1 MALSRKQLNDLLRRL
16 EGPLRRDFAVAIQ
29 SARGRAKITALVR
42 AIELGDLDTI
52 MIAAGVRDGMWS
64 TLTESIR
71 NIYAVSGKATVEGDV
86 PKTYGMEFDINN
98 PRAQGWLT
106 KNSSGLIWGKAVGGG
121 LRPEQRAA
129 VQTMLTNGMLKGNNP
144 RTTALDIVGRIDK
157 TGKRT
162 GGILG
167 LTENQAQWVVNMGDD
182 LQDLNWSR
190 YKSRVLRDKRWD
202 KVVKKSMQ
210 EGRVLPQAQRN
221 KIVQSYENRMTKY
234 RGDTIARTE
243 TLQALNAAS
252 DEALRQVVDE
262 GLAPANAVTRIWRHS
277 FAGNERPGHLAM
289 SGQPRGIEE
298 PFTNPITGAIL
309 QHPGAGPASEVIN
322 CRCFV
327 EHKIDFVAVERAG
340 VDPDQFR
347 PAPPPPPPPT
357 GLAPVA
363 AAQAA
368 VAAATPAA
376 AEVTVTTATGAGQ
389 FGGLMPASTPGP
401 AYNTGKTWR
410 VLDDARHIN
419 SPDAAAEWVRKG
431 GIDTGNEHGVFLTK
445 NNRLLDARVGGEDH
459 IGYDKIH
466 FWKDE
471 LKDGSYFHSH
481 PSSSALSPADL
492 SVGIEHQLKNM
503 TAIGTDSKNYFLATD
518 FKTAKGG
525 DWLTSGASIMGRATE
540 KAGNKLWGEMSLN
553 ARRLGIR
560 EELQKINAL
569 YKEGGH
575 FANRE
580 AYTKALKGIYVELN
594 NSVIAESILTNQLI
608 AKYAGHTFKYALE
621 PGAHS
626 AEIRRIMRELI
637 DSGWIRELE
646 AKNQSILN
654 ALRDLID
661 E

>member
-42 AIELGDLDTI
+42 AIELGQDLDSI
-52 MIAAGVRDGMWS
+52 MLAAGVREGMWS

-71 NIYAVSGKATVEGDV
+71 NVYAVSGKARVEGEV
-86 PKTYGMEFDINN
+86 PKTFGMEFDINN
-98 PRAQGWLT
+98 PRAQEWLT

-167 LTENQAQWVVNMGDD
+167 LTENQAQWVINMGED

-243 TLQALNAAS
+243 TLQSLNAAS

-262 GLAPANAVTRIWRHS
+262 GLAPQNAVTRIWRHS

-298 PFTNPITGAIL
+298 PFTNPITGALL
-309 QHPGAGPASEVIN
+309 QHPGAGEASEVIN

-327 EHKIDFVAVERAG
+327 EHKIDFVAVERQG

-347 PAPPPPPPPT
+347 PPPPPPPPLQPPPFVPIANPT
-357 GLAPVA
+357 VV

-368 VAAATPAA
+368 AAPATPAA
-376 AEVTVTTATGAGQ
+376 AEVTGASQ
-389 FGGLMPASTPGP
+389 FGGLMPYSTPGP
-401 AYNTGKTWR
+401 AYNTGRTLKMMRNAQGIRTPEEAAQWAR
-410 VLDDARHIN
+410 ARSRAAKGDREYGAILDKDNRLWDAR
-419 SPDAAAEWVRKG
+419 R
-431 GIDTGNEHGVFLTK
+431 
-445 NNRLLDARVGGEDH
+445 GGE
-459 IGYDKIH
+459 GSVTYRGLEN
-466 FWKDE
+466 FRNE
-471 LKDGSYFHSH
+471 LKGGSYFHSH
-481 PSSSALSPADL
+481 PGSAALSAAD
-492 SVGIEHQLKNM
+492 VKFAVKFEMQNM
-503 TAIGTDSKNYFLATD
+503 TAIGVEFENYFLANG
-518 FKTAKGG
+518 FNTAKVANL
-525 DWLTSGASIMGRATE
+525 DRFADAIER
-540 KAGNKLWGEMSLN
+540 AGNNLWDTIQQNEFR
-553 ARRLGIR
+553 AKIR
-560 EELQKINAL
+560 EAIGEVNAK
-569 YKEGGH
+569 YRQGGH
-575 FANRE
+575 FATYEDYQDAFNAAQAKGDPIYIASSILQNELLARYGGYTFNWALEAGKHSKEIRGWIKKLRE
-580 AYTKALKGIYVELN
+580 AGWVEKMEDAN
-594 NSVIAESILTNQLI
+594 RA
-608 AKYAGHTFKYALE
+608 
-621 PGAHS
+621 
-626 AEIRRIMRELI
+626 
-637 DSGWIRELE
+637 ELE
-646 AKNQSILN
+646 RLKAFW
-654 ALRDLID
+654 